1 MFDIPPKAVA
11 ARLQLGWCYF
21 RLGKYQ
27 EAIGEFKRLQ
37 RDFPQSK
44 EVEESLL
51 KIGDSYYNLGEYAQ
65 ALGAYSEKITE
76 PKEIVPA
83 IKRALEI
90 NRGGRTVLLEFI
102 TKEEGD
108 YSKFQ
113 FR

>member
-1 MFDIPPKAVA
+1 MDIETAVRA
-11 ARLQLGWCYF
+11 ELPIITIVLNNSVMAIYQDSRF
-21 RLGKYQ
+21 PVAVEKYNIKVVGGQ
-27 EAIGEFKRLQ
+27 FA
-37 RDFPQSK
+37 
-44 EVEESLL
+44 EV
-51 KIGDSYYNLGEYAQ
+51 AQ
-65 ALGAYSEKITE
+65 ALGAYSERITE
-76 PKEIVPA
+76 PGEIVPA